1 MAVGLPRR
9 LLKTSLTAGKAA
21 VPHVVGGSGVW
32 FELVDGR
39 RVIDASNTAAPL
51 GHGHPEIVEAV
62 RAAASAPVVNEGWG
76 WREREQAAEDLV
88 QIAFGDEDW
97 VGAVR
102 FFISASEAND
112 AALALAQALT
122 RRRDLATRERAY
134 HGGVG
139 LARDLTIQPHWHG
152 GLAGRSGDSAIPPRL
167 VRVHS
172 LLAPSGARVTGQPDP
187 TAGDDWILDA
197 EKKLRKSAAVLLDY
211 SQGGIYHTPAYQDRV
226 AALTHAADALWIADE
241 TVTGFGRVGGWFQF
255 QRADS
260 RPDMV
265 SLGKCLAA
273 GGAAAGALVL
283 SKSLLDHL
291 QSKTWQTYSTF
302 RGHPVEV
309 AAIRA
314 HLRVSS
320 RDRIVERAL
329 GFDAFMFDRMQEI
342 ARAHPSIARIDGR
355 GLHWTVELHGPDW
368 RTWRGEEAEPLAS
381 RVAARALEADALIAT
396 SGEQTS
402 LFIAPPLIVEE
413 DELGKIFEALHHGLE
428 LADVE
433 YEATTPSS
441 ETSTSATKPT
451 S

>member
-1 MAVGLPRR
+1 MGVEVPGR

-21 VPHVVGGSGVW
+21 VPNVVGGDGVW
-32 FELVDGR
+32 FELSDGR

-51 GHGHPEIVEAV
+51 GHGHPEIAEAV
-62 RAAASAPVVNEGWG
+62 RAAAGAPVVNEGWG
-76 WREREQAAEDLV
+76 WKEREEAADDLV
-88 QIAFGDEDW
+88 RIALMDESW

-122 RRRDLATRERAY
+122 GRRALATRERAY
-134 HGGVG
+134 HGGSG
-139 LARDLTIQPHWHG
+139 LAREMTIQPQWHG
-152 GLAGRSGDSAIPPRL
+152 GLAGPPGRSAVPPRL
-167 VRVHS
+167 VQVHA
-172 LLAPSGARVTGQPDP
+172 LRAPSGARVTGQADP
-187 TAGDDWILDA
+187 TEGDDWISDA
-197 EKKLRKSAAVLLDY
+197 ETKLQSSAAVLLDY
-211 SQGGIYHTPAYQDRV
+211 SQGGIYHSPAYQDRV
-226 AALTHAADALWIADE
+226 ASMARAADTLWIADE

-255 QRADS
+255 QHSDS

-283 SKSLLDHL
+283 SKSLLDRL
-291 QSKTWQTYSTF
+291 EGRSWQSYSTF
-302 RGHPVEV
+302 RGHPVQV

-320 RDRIVERAL
+320 RDRIFERAL
-329 GFDAFMFDRMQEI
+329 GLDASVLARMQEV
-342 ARAHPSIARIDGR
+342 ARAHPSVARIDGR

-381 RVAARALEADALIAT
+381 RVAARALEAGALIAT

-402 LFIAPPLIVEE
+402 LFLAPPLIIEE
-413 DELGKIFEALHHGLE
+413 DELEKLFEALHHGLE
-428 LADVE
+428 LADAEVD
-433 YEATTPSS
+433 ATGGS
-441 ETSTSATKPT
+441 
-451 S
+451 

>member
-1 MAVGLPRR
+1 MGVEVPGR

-21 VPHVVGGSGVW
+21 VPNVVGGDGVW
-32 FELVDGR
+32 FELSDGR

-51 GHGHPEIVEAV
+51 GHGHPEIAEAV
-62 RAAASAPVVNEGWG
+62 RAAAAAPVVNEGWG
-76 WREREQAAEDLV
+76 WKEREEAADDLV
-88 QIAFGDEDW
+88 RIALMDESW

-122 RRRDLATRERAY
+122 GRRDLATRERAY
-134 HGGVG
+134 HGGSG
-139 LARDLTIQPHWHG
+139 LAREMTIQPQWHG
-152 GLAGRSGDSAIPPRL
+152 GLAGPPGRSAVPPRL
-167 VRVHS
+167 VQVHA
-172 LLAPSGARVTGQPDP
+172 LRAPSGARVTGQPDP
-187 TAGDDWILDA
+187 TEGDDWIPDA
-197 EKKLRKSAAVLLDY
+197 ETKLQSSAAVLLDY
-211 SQGGIYHTPAYQDRV
+211 SQGGIYHSPAYQDRV
-226 AALTHAADALWIADE
+226 ASMARAADTLWIADE

-255 QRADS
+255 QHADS

-283 SKSLLDHL
+283 SKSLLDRL
-291 QSKTWQTYSTF
+291 EGRSWQSYSTF
-302 RGHPVEV
+302 RGHPVQV

-320 RDRIVERAL
+320 RDRIFERAL
-329 GFDAFMFDRMQEI
+329 GLDASVLARMQEV
-342 ARAHPSIARIDGR
+342 ARAHPSVARIDGR

-381 RVAARALEADALIAT
+381 RVAARALEAGALIAT

-402 LFIAPPLIVEE
+402 LFMAPPLIIEE
-413 DELGKIFEALHHGLE
+413 DELEKLLEALHHGLE
-428 LADVE
+428 LADAEVD
-433 YEATTPSS
+433 ATGGS
-441 ETSTSATKPT
+441 
-451 S
+451 